1 MGAAS
6 DPDDRGNVSFLYWLF
21 PAEETGRTAES
32 PSKNGGV
39 AGSHLVKGRAFK
51 GRDVRKECRA
61 RELCG
66 LCLYESG
73 EDPAGSIFQRPAEI
87 WADHEGAG
95 SLLLCRTG
103 GRKTGMLFWSW
114 NGQGRKRMEEK
125 EKEMRAAG
133 LFKR

>member
-6 DPDDRGNVSFLYWLF
+6 DPDDRGTVSFLYRLLS
-21 PAEETGRTAES
+21 AEETGRTAES

-39 AGSHLVKGRAFK
+39 AGSHLVKSRAFK

-73 EDPAGSIFQRPAEI
+73 EDPAGSIFQRSAEI

-103 GRKTGMLFWSW
+103 GRKSRDAVLVMERA
-114 NGQGRKRMEEK
+114 GQETDGRKRK
-125 EKEMRAAG
+125 GNAG
-133 LFKR
+133 SRPV

>member
-6 DPDDRGNVSFLYWLF
+6 DPDDRGTVSFLYRLL

-66 LCLYESG
+66 LCLYGSG

-87 WADHEGAG
+87 WDDHEGAG
-95 SLLLCRTG
+95 SLFHCRTG
-103 GRKTGMLFWSW
+103 GRKNRDAVLGMERA
-114 NGQGRKRMEEK
+114 GQETDGRKRK
-125 EKEMRAAG
+125 GNAG
-133 LFKR
+133 SGPV